1 MKKPKAIMFLLVLMM
16 LVILM
21 PTRASAEK
29 KFHKVKQGDCVS
41 KLAWLYG
48 ISQKEIIESNKLKVP
63 SYVIR
68 IGNELEIPD
77 GGTKP
82 IAISGKRS
90 APHGASAEKNNL
102 KVKEDIE
109 KSSFN
114 LKDKTMMT
122 GGVTT
127 TEPTSFNINKLLVD
141 CTSDKTGLR
150 CDLERKYLLNY
161 KAEASVWNVERSI
174 SGIKRFCLVIVQKS
188 CGNTHL
194 VCRTEV
200 ESDNNTASDE
210 LMALKTLPPPPQPLR
225 EEIIGEEMTVDDRP
239 VFGRNGIDT
248 LRPSNVV
255 VYASWERSAKGA
267 ETYRFGESAH
277 LFVNKRYMN
286 DGAFYSGLAIDSA
299 FAGTSTPGG
308 YTQHSNRY
316 GLGPVARFGR
326 NDYEIVA
333 KVTYGWMH
341 DRGSIEVAPY
351 GIYDS
356 WQDAKLLSPYLSYE
370 GYYDTKYFNKIKW
383 YAMADVDL
391 GHRARN
397 TWTDYGSGNVNDE
410 GNPAENRSVFVF
422 GAKATIASW
431 GTDNAV
437 EPTIGGYYMHIWSNN
452 THGIGGGPGLDFF
465 DRKFQASIGNTWFSN
480 GTRSANVTGVLDLSR
495 MFFWLTEL

>member
-1 MKKPKAIMFLLVLMM
+1 MKKPVGILLVLMM

-48 ISQKEIIESNKLKVP
+48 ISQKEIIEANELKAP

-68 IGNELEIPD
+68 IGNELKIPD

-82 IAISGKRS
+82 IVISGKRS
-90 APHGASAEKNNL
+90 APHGARAEKNNL
-102 KVKEDIE
+102 KVKEDIK

-114 LKDKTMMT
+114 PKDKTMMT

-127 TEPTSFNINKLLVD
+127 TEPTLFNINKLLVD

-150 CDLERKYLLNY
+150 CDLERKYLLDY
-161 KAEASVWNVERSI
+161 EAEASAWSVERI
-174 SGIKRFCLVIVQKS
+174 INGIKRFCLVIVQKS

-210 LMALKTLPPPPQPLR
+210 LMAFKMLPLPPKPLR
-225 EEIIGEEMTVDDRP
+225 GETVGEEMTVDDRP
-239 VFGRNGIDT
+239 VFGRNVIDT
-248 LRPSNVV
+248 LRLSDVV
-255 VYASWERSAKGA
+255 VYASWEGSAKGV
-267 ETYRFGESAH
+267 ETRRFGESAH
-277 LFVNKRYMN
+277 LFVNESYMN
-286 DGAFYSGLAIDSA
+286 GGAFYSGSAIDSA
-299 FAGTSTPGG
+299 FADTSTPEG

-316 GLGPVARFGR
+316 GLGPVVRFDR

-341 DRGSIEVAPY
+341 DRGSLEVAPY

-356 WQDAKLLSPYLSYE
+356 WQDTKLLSPYLSYE

-383 YAMADVDL
+383 YATADVDL
-391 GHRARN
+391 GHRSRN
-397 TWTDYGSGNVNDE
+397 TWTDYSSGNVNDE

-422 GAKATIASW
+422 GTKATITTW
-431 GTDNAV
+431 GMDNAV
-437 EPTIGGYYMHIWSNN
+437 EPTIGGYYMYIWSNN

-465 DRKFQASIGNTWFSN
+465 DRKFQASIGNIWFSN
-480 GTRSANVTGVLDLSR
+480 GTRSPNVTGVFGISR
-495 MFFWLTEL
+495 IFFWLTEL